1 MASCEAMDF
10 SPQVCNYNFLT
21 SGPVNTGPETLKPY
35 CRTRE
40 QRFAEATEKR
50 RKKSHRVRNPGS
62 PRVGRKR
69 TRKQRAG
76 TEVQRYA
83 RRTKLESQAR
93 LRTEFL
99 VGAGDL
105 GEEGAEFA
113 GV

>member
-62 PRVGRKR
+62 PREGRKR
-69 TRKQRAG
+69 TREQRPG
-76 TEVQRYA
+76 TCVQRY
-83 RRTKLESQAR
+83 RRKTKLEWQAR
-93 LRTEFL
+93 LRTACFR
-99 VGAGDL
+99 GAFD
-105 GEEGAEFA
+105 
-113 GV
+113 